1 MPDLG
6 TADKPLR
13 VAIVGAGPSGFYAAE
28 ALIKSDVAVQVDLI
42 ERLPAPFGLVRNG
55 VAPDHPKLKQA
66 IEVYRKIA
74 QSPEFN
80 YIGNVTVGRDV
91 TPDEL
96 KNTHHAVIYTCGA
109 ETDRSLGIEGEDLPG
124 SHTATE
130 FVGWYNGHPDYRDR
144 EFDLSGKTAV
154 VIGQGNVAI
163 DVARVLAKSVDDLKH
178 TDIAEHAL
186 DALSQSRIENIYV
199 VGRRGPAQAKFTTKE
214 LREFADLANC
224 RAFIDPAELEL
235 NEASTA
241 EIADK
246 KGVVNKK
253 NMELFRRFSQTED
266 EGKPRTC
273 RFTFLKSPVRLE
285 GERRLERVI
294 FEENALR
301 GEPFAQSARG
311 AGKTFSFDCD
321 VLFRSIGYRGV
332 AIPGVP
338 FHEKWGVFP
347 NHEGRVTAEHD
358 GDVVPGIYTAGWI
371 KRGPSGIIGTN
382 RACAVETVKSL
393 LADVAALD
401 GNQGGD
407 QGGAEDLYKILDE
420 RGVKH
425 IGYSQWE
432 KIDSAEV
439 ERGKDKGKPREKYT
453 RVAEMLEIAGV

>member
-6 TADKPLR
+6 TADNPLH
-13 VAIVGAGPSGFYAAE
+13 VAVVGAGPSGFYAAE
-28 ALIKSDVAVQVDLI
+28 ALIKSDLAVQVDVI

-74 QSPEFN
+74 EYPEFN
-80 YIGNVTVGRDV
+80 YVGNVTVGRDV
-91 TPDEL
+91 TPAEL
-96 KNTHHAVIYTCGA
+96 KQTHHAVIYTCGA
-109 ETDRSLGIEGEDLPG
+109 ETDRSLGIEGEDFPG

-130 FVGWYNGHPDYRDR
+130 FVGWYNGHPDYRDCR
-144 EFDLSGKTAV
+144 FDLSGKTAV
-154 VIGQGNVAI
+154 IIGQGNVAI
-163 DVARVLAKSVDDLKH
+163 DVARILAKSVDDLKH

-186 DALSQSRIENIYV
+186 DALTQSRIETVYV

-224 RAFIDPAELEL
+224 RAFIDPAELTL

-241 EIADK
+241 EVDDR

-253 NMELFRRFSQTED
+253 NVELFRRFSQTED

-285 GERRLERVI
+285 GDGRLERVI
-294 FEENALR
+294 FEENELH

-311 AGKTFSFDCD
+311 TGKTFALDCD

-332 AIPGVP
+332 AISGVP

-347 NHEGRVTAEHD
+347 NRDGRVTD
-358 GDVVPGIYTAGWI
+358 GQDGAVVPGVYTAGWI

-393 LADVAALD
+393 LADVASL
-401 GNQGGD
+401 GGKY
-407 QGGAEDLYKILDE
+407 GGASYLYKILDE
-420 RGVKH
+420 RGVKY
-425 IGYSQWE
+425 IGYSQWR

-453 RVAEMLEIAGV
+453 RVAEMLEAADV